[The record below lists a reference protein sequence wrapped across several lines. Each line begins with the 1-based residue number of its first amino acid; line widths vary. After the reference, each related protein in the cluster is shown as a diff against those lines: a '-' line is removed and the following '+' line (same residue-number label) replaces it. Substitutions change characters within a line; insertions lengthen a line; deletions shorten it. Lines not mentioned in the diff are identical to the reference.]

1 MAALTG
7 RSKVRAGSDPAHS
20 RKLRNLIFVLLTCL
34 AAWGGAAYAAW
45 VIFA

>member
-1 MAALTG
+1 MFRT
-7 RSKVRAGSDPAHS
+7 RADISNSRADLAHS

-45 VIFA
+45 RIFA